1 MPDIVKKYLD
11 KIKDIWNKY
20 DRKQKTIFVSSV
32 SVIIIALVILV
43 AVLAKPQYIVVKYC
57 SSAAEATEV
66 RELLTSNNINCTVSS
81 GDWAIRIDAK
91 DEVEAQLVLGSNN
104 ISANGFTIQDAM
116 NGGFTQTESDKD
128 RLYQKYLESKFEKIL
143 TKIDGIKAAEVSIW
157 FTDTGSTIFTENKDA
172 NITAVLTTTK
182 TLDSST
188 VEGIGLLLANNVGSN
203 NANNVVIF
211 DASNGALLYS
221 GATDGTTETATASTA
236 FKFKKQLEDNLKA
249 EIRDTIIATQLYS
262 DVRVIPN
269 LVLDND
275 KVTEIV
281 KEYEAPAG
289 TDQGLYE
296 HSYEVDSSGKASN
309 GGVAGTESNDDDTD
323 YLLENGVGTDN
334 EYSLRQYDWLQNS
347 KYTTTEKAAGT
358 VKYDESRV
366 SLMLIKYNIVTEEEL
381 QTQGLLE
388 DVTYE
393 EYKIANKNPIRI
405 PVEDDLTEFIS
416 NATGIGQNRISLM
429 GVQINTFID
438 SEKNAAPTSLI
449 VQIVLAA
456 IIVALLLF
464 VVLRSARP
472 VTIEE
477 TEPELSVEDML
488 ASTRE
493 QQTPLDE
500 IDLQDK
506 SEARKAIEKFVQEN
520 PEAVALLLRNWLS
533 EGWD

>member
-1 MPDIVKKYLD
+1 M
-11 KIKDIWNKY
+11 
-20 DRKQKTIFVSSV
+20 
-32 SVIIIALVILV
+32 
-43 AVLAKPQYIVVKYC
+43 
-57 SSAAEATEV
+57 
-66 RELLTSNNINCTVSS
+66 
-81 GDWAIRIDAK
+81 
-91 DEVEAQLVLGSNN
+91 
-104 ISANGFTIQDAM
+104 
-116 NGGFTQTESDKD
+116 
-128 RLYQKYLESKFEKIL
+128 
-143 TKIDGIKAAEVSIW
+143 
-157 FTDTGSTIFTENKDA
+157 
-172 NITAVLTTTK
+172 
-182 TLDSST
+182 
-188 VEGIGLLLANNVGSN
+188 
-203 NANNVVIF
+203 
-211 DASNGALLYS
+211 
-221 GATDGTTETATASTA
+221 
-236 FKFKKQLEDNLKA
+236 
-249 EIRDTIIATQLYS
+249 
-262 DVRVIPN
+262 
-269 LVLDND
+269 
-275 KVTEIV
+275 
-281 KEYEAPAG
+281 
-289 TDQGLYE
+289 
-296 HSYEVDSSGKASN
+296 
-309 GGVAGTESNDDDTD
+309 AGTESNDDDTD

-520 PEAVALLLRNWLS
+520 PEAVALLLRKWLS